1 MYVVLFNYMTYIYI
15 ILCSKLIIYLCIC
28 DDAVYLY
35 LLTLNQ
41 TLAEGNLD
49 YRDGHLIVNKTIGQ
63 RFAGKLSTRITD
75 LLVDHRLTRTSKLM
89 SNHGSHFT
97 FRSFR

>member
-1 MYVVLFNYMTYIYI
+1 MVYTCMY
-15 ILCSKLIIYLCIC
+15 

-49 YRDGHLIVNKTIGQ
+49 YRDGRLIRNKTIGQ
-63 RFAGKLSTRITD
+63 RFVGK
-75 LLVDHRLTRTSKLM
+75 
-89 SNHGSHFT
+89 
-97 FRSFR
+97 RS